1 MNNLKIIRK
10 LYGATQD
17 EVALSIGVSRVTI
30 AKWEGEFSS
39 PTDAHLKKMAVF
51 YGIDAPYFFELP
63 IDDETRRTLKENG
76 QTAREERRRDG
87 RKRRDIDDLAVLMA
101 PVTFDDAMGQYQLA
115 LKLLTAHAVEGTIG
129 DLRTI
134 CELHDRM
141 GNVLHNMLEQRL
153 AEEDAAA
160 QNKGIPLFELLDG
173 E

>member
-1 MNNLKIIRK
+1 MNNLKVIRHAF
-10 LYGATQD
+10 GATQD
-17 EVALSIGVSRVTI
+17 EVAYAIGVTRVTI
-30 AKWEGEFSS
+30 AKWEGEFSR
-39 PTDAHLKKMAVF
+39 PTSGNLKKMAIF
-51 YGIDAPYFFELP
+51 YGIDSDYFYERPVDARIKLLLAGNGEKLRATQRADAAKQRE
-63 IDDETRRTLKENG
+63 IDE
-76 QTAREERRRDG
+76 
-87 RKRRDIDDLAVLMA
+87 LAVLMA

-134 CELHDRM
+134 CDLHDRM